1 MYLWKSIKELVKSL
15 YDVNFRSPE
24 PGEKA
29 EGMAID
35 AEQVVGIPEQK
46 QNLIVIC
53 SLREKSIEVT

>member
-35 AEQVVGIPEQK
+35 AEQVVGIPGQK
-46 QNLIVIC
+46 RKMKVFYSLGVNL
-53 SLREKSIEVT
+53 